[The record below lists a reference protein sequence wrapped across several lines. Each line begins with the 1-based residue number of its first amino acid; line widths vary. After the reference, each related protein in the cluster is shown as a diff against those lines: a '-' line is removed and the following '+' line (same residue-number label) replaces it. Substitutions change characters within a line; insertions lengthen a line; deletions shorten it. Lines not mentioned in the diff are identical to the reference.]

1 MLLRLTF
8 LKKGNNFQNMKFIQQ
23 SSNSVFK
30 IKKTIKNI
38 VAQKK
43 GFTLIETTIGFMI
56 QSILIAIIPILF
68 YVLIQFKSL
77 VIYDDTYTFELMV
90 KELSDSIGK
99 AQLSQIK
106 VEHHKITLPLQHE
119 TITYAYDNQKLI
131 KTVNGKG
138 NITVL
143 NQVSEAK
150 FKKVYKHHLLM
161 NIKYKVGKE
170 WRSHEVLF

>member
-1 MLLRLTF
+1 MLLKLTF
-8 LKKGNNFQNMKFIQQ
+8 LKKGNNIQNMKFIQQ
-23 SSNSVFK
+23 SNNSVFK
-30 IKKTIKNI
+30 IKKIIKNI
-38 VAQKK
+38 VTQQK

-68 YVLIQFKSL
+68 YVLLQFKSL

-90 KELSDSIGK
+90 KELSDSIDK
-99 AQLSQIK
+99 AQFSRIK
-106 VEHHKITLPLQHE
+106 VEPHKITLPLQHE

-143 NQVSEAK
+143 HQVSEAK

-170 WRSHEVLF
+170 WRSHEVLL

>member
-1 MLLRLTF
+1 
-8 LKKGNNFQNMKFIQQ
+8 MKFIQQ
-23 SSNSVFK
+23 SNNSVFK

-38 VAQKK
+38 VTQQK
-43 GFTLIETTIGFMI
+43 GFTLIETTIGFVI

-68 YVLIQFKSL
+68 YVLLQFKSL

-106 VEHHKITLPLQHE
+106 IEHHKITLPLQHE

-131 KTVNGKG
+131 RTTRKTGG
-138 NITVL
+138 L
-143 NQVSEAK
+143 LLG
-150 FKKVYKHHLLM
+150 YKPALPAS
-161 NIKYKVGKE
+161 V
-170 WRSHEVLF
+170 

>member
-90 KELSDSIGK
+90 KEL
-99 AQLSQIK
+99 
-106 VEHHKITLPLQHE
+106 
-119 TITYAYDNQKLI
+119 
-131 KTVNGKG
+131 
-138 NITVL
+138 
-143 NQVSEAK
+143 
-150 FKKVYKHHLLM
+150 
-161 NIKYKVGKE
+161 
-170 WRSHEVLF
+170 

>member
-1 MLLRLTF
+1 
-8 LKKGNNFQNMKFIQQ
+8 
-23 SSNSVFK
+23 
-30 IKKTIKNI
+30 
-38 VAQKK
+38 
-43 GFTLIETTIGFMI
+43 
-56 QSILIAIIPILF
+56 
-68 YVLIQFKSL
+68 
-77 VIYDDTYTFELMV
+77 
-90 KELSDSIGK
+90 
-99 AQLSQIK
+99 
-106 VEHHKITLPLQHE
+106 HE

-143 NQVSEAK
+143 HQVSEAK

>member
-1 MLLRLTF
+1 
-8 LKKGNNFQNMKFIQQ
+8 MKFIQQ

-143 NQVSEAK
+143 HQVSKAK